1 MARKPKQPKRI
12 AVIDFET
19 DPFLHGRVPLPFAAG
34 FFDGEIYKEFWG
46 DKCAAYLIDFIL
58 SLDGEYIIYAHNGGK
73 FDFFYLLPYLKNPLK
88 LINGRIVK
96 AGLGEGKELRD
107 SYAIIPIP
115 LKGYQKEEIDYSTF
129 ERDKRDANKA
139 DILFYLAKDCE
150 YLFDLVSAFND
161 RFGPRL
167 TIGGTAINALKELHP
182 FIHANKTHDEK
193 FRPFYF
199 GGRVQAF
206 KTGELRGAF
215 KIFDVNS
222 MYPSVMKNF
231 KHPTGRGY
239 VEALKP
245 RILPDGNLKNFG
257 DRPYFAHIT
266 ATNRGALPMRLKE
279 GLDFSVPRGEFFTTS
294 HEIKVALKHGLID
307 IEKIHVCHVPQN
319 MITFGEFVDKYG
331 AEKVAAKL
339 SGDKIA
345 EIFSKLILNSV
356 SPLPTQ

>member
-1 MARKPKQPKRI
+1 MARKRKEAKRI

-19 DPFLHGRVPLPFAAG
+19 DPFKHGRIPAPFAAG
-34 FFDGEIYKEFWG
+34 FFDGEIYQEFWG
-46 DKCAAYLIDFIL
+46 DKCAEYLMDFIL
-58 SLDGEYIIYAHNGGK
+58 SLEDEYIIYAHNGGK
-73 FDFFYLLPYLKNPLK
+73 FDFFYLLPWLKNPLK

-96 AGLGEGKELRD
+96 AGIGEGKELRD

-129 ERDKRDANKA
+129 ERDKREANKA

-150 YLFDLVSAFND
+150 YLFDLVSAFVS

-182 FIHANKTHDEK
+182 FIPANKSHDEM

-206 KTGELRGAF
+206 KTGELKGAF

-239 VEALKP
+239 VTAANPK
-245 RILPDGNLKNFG
+245 ILPNGDLKNFG

-279 GLDFSVPRGEFFTTS
+279 GLNFSVPFGEFFTTS
-294 HEIKVALKHGLID
+294 HEIKVALKHRLID
-307 IEKIHVCHVPQN
+307 IEKIHAVFVPQN
-319 MITFGEFVDKYG
+319 MISFGEFVDKYG